1 MRKLTKVT
9 DATKFRILV
18 DLCESKGIWVCPT
31 YKESFTESYPIED
44 TRWWVFQLS
53 KSGFTG
59 DYEVLGT
66 NGYDDELISYEQM
79 IDEIIGL
86 NKTITLYLSN
96 NLPTSYTKGNSYIQ
110 IGTDEVSIIKLEELL
125 TKVNQLNA

>member
-1 MRKLTKVT
+1 VRKLTKVT
-9 DATKFRILV
+9 DETKFRILV
-18 DLCESKGIWVCPT
+18 DLCESKGIDVCST
-31 YKESFTESYPIED
+31 YKDSFTDSYPQED

-53 KSGFTG
+53 GQGLSGN
-59 DYEVLGT
+59 YEVLGT

-79 IDEIIGL
+79 IDEIIGIG
-86 NKTITLYLSN
+86 KTITLHLSN
-96 NLPTSYTKGNSYIQ
+96 NLPASYTKGNSYIQ

>member
-1 MRKLTKVT
+1 MKYSLN
-9 DATKFRILV
+9 
-18 DLCESKGIWVCPT
+18 GN
-31 YKESFTESYPIED
+31 
-44 TRWWVFQLS
+44 
-53 KSGFTG
+53 
-59 DYEVLGT
+59 YEVLGT

-79 IDEIIGL
+79 IDEIIGIG
-86 NKTITLYLSN
+86 KTITLYLSN